1 MDFYKDLT
9 KNLLVLNTETI
20 ARHEDGDIYM
30 VRFHCNYFGEYAVAD
45 ITADDVEQDH
55 PLITCVE
62 PSELWD
68 AFLKQMEEVHWKVL
82 CEMFKEHVKHEADT
96 EKKDIEG
103 SDPLAGIP
111 QHYRDLVGKKQFLR
125 GGIFSGKREEPVG
138 EYDVL
143 DIRWGSAHTINM
155 KEFEK
160 QGPKKTTCHPTF
172 ELLIKRE
179 GMKKAR
185 WTRGFSIKEIS
196 IVNGKVVK
204 KDRVL
209 EKKGPRE
216 EE

>member
-1 MDFYKDLT
+1 M
-9 KNLLVLNTETI
+9 
-20 ARHEDGDIYM
+20 
-30 VRFHCNYFGEYAVAD
+30 RFHCNFYGEYAVAD
-45 ITADDVEQDH
+45 ITADDVKLER
-55 PLITCVE
+55 PFLIGQGS
-62 PSELWD
+62 SEL
-68 AFLKQMEEVHWKVL
+68 FNSFIKQIEEDHWKTM
-82 CEMFKEHVKHEADT
+82 CGMFQEHVKHESDP
-96 EKKDIEG
+96 EKKVAEK
-103 SDPLAGIP
+103 SDLNEGIP
-111 QHYRDLVGKKQFLR
+111 QRYRDLVGTKQFLR
-125 GGIFSGKREEPVG
+125 GGIFSGKRDEPVG

-143 DIRWGSAHTINM
+143 DIRWGSAQTVSL
-155 KEFEK
+155 KELQKE
-160 QGPKKTTCHPTF
+160 GHSKTTYHPTF